1 MKYNI
6 SFGDIETFCTFSC
19 RDFRRTRLLCK
30 HFFTIIESGRK
41 QFSDL
46 IIPFLN
52 HPFTN
57 LDRDLFEDNEIDN
70 VPDPTLEKWK
80 KCEENIEEKHVPDM
94 MDSLDFENVSGKNRF
109 CFFFNKLFW

>member
-1 MKYNI
+1 MKYDV
-6 SFGDIETFCTFSC
+6 SFGDIETFCTCSC

-46 IIPFLN
+46 TILFLN

-57 LDRDLFEDNEIDN
+57 LDRDLFEDNEIAN

-109 CFFFNKLFW
+109 CFFFNKLIW